1 MKNTLLVDLFKID
14 KVKKEMIILKEPFT
28 SNTIIKIDDKKMEEI
43 MIDYYYFKYKENDRE
58 AIFAQ
63 DLFDETNISYHTR
76 KRFKREY
83 SMYF

>member
-14 KVKKEMIILKEPFT
+14 KIKKEMVILKEHYK
-28 SNTIIKIDDKKMEEI
+28 SNTIIKIDDEKIKEI
-43 MIDYYYFKYKENDRE
+43 MTNYYHFKYKENDRE

-83 SMYF
+83 AMYF